1 MYINLSDLLTQVSI
15 IVIVWV
21 KVPLLS
27 STADTLL
34 YMYYGNPT
42 CENQQNSTAVW
53 DANYKLVLHLNENTD
68 TLYDS
73 TINGT
78 NGTSFGS
85 LVQGVAG
92 AIGNCVEFNGSYNG
106 GYVEFPSLCTSEV
119 QFTFSAWVYARP
131 GARYIICQWW
141 GLQGAFL
148 QIYDNRKIEFYIND
162 ILVSKP
168 ISLNQWYYVVGTFDG
183 ATASLYLNADS
194 PASASAPIWPSNR
207 QMYIGDRSD
216 HVRKF
221 SGFIDEV
228 RVSNIAR
235 SAAWILTEYNNQLN
249 PTTFYSLGAEET
261 FQETYIL
268 TVQVDGNGSVTIT
281 PEKTAYTQGE
291 NVTLTAT
298 PGDGYNFQGWSG
310 DLTGTDN
317 PTNITMTKNMTIT
330 AHFTIKQYT
339 ITASVS
345 GIGGTIEP
353 SGLVTVYHGEDKT
366 FTITPD
372 TGYHILEVLVDDLS
386 QGAITTYT
394 FYAVEMNHTITAI
407 FAPDE

>member
-42 CENQQNSTAVW
+42 CENQHNSTAVW
-53 DANYKLVLHLNENTD
+53 DANYKLVLHLNENTG

-73 TINGT
+73 TINGN

-92 AIGNCVEFNGSYNG
+92 AIGNCVEFNG
-106 GYVEFPSLCTSEV
+106 GYIELPRVCTSEV
-119 QFTFSAWVYARP
+119 QFTFSAWIYARS
-131 GARYIICQWW
+131 GARYFISEWW
-141 GLQGAFL
+141 GTQGAFL

-194 PASASAPIWPSNR
+194 PASTSASNPLWPSQN
-207 QMYIGDRSD
+207 MYIGDRFD

-235 SAAWILTEYNNQLN
+235 NAAWILTEYNNQLN
-249 PTTFYSLGAEET
+249 HTTFYSLGAEET
-261 FQETYIL
+261 FQETYVL

-298 PGDGYNFQGWSG
+298 PGDGYEFQGWSG

-317 PTNITMTKNMTIT
+317 PTNITMTKNMNIT
-330 AHFTIKQYT
+330 AHFTLKQYV
-339 ITASVS
+339 INASVS
-345 GIGGTIEP
+345 GTGGTIEP
-353 SGLVTVYHGEDKT
+353 SGTVTVYHGEDKT

-372 TGYHILEVLVDDLS
+372 TGYHILDVLVDGVS
-386 QGAITTYT
+386 QGPISTYT
-394 FYAVEMNHTITAI
+394 FYAVNINHNITAI